1 MTCVYSPLTRAREQ
15 GSALVYIL
23 IAIALLAALTFTF
36 MEPSSQ
42 QATSQ
47 SAFKSLS
54 AIEAQVNTIRSAI
67 QECVLSYPKGDR
79 CINGD
84 ARSYCTTSASTDP
97 GARENYPI
105 NPNSSH
111 YVNATPA
118 RAGNRLVK
126 NLRCPGNNGGTNANH
141 DNHEFIFT
149 DKSGKFLPPA
159 PELFNNWEYY
169 NGVDGVYFYTYTNK
183 TDAFLKSALLK
194 LDEKF
199 SECEADVIESG
210 GAPKDIDSDGT
221 QICAIDNLCFRVWLI
236 KNDSAEF
243 NGDADGDETA
253 AGC

>member
-1 MTCVYSPLTRAREQ
+1 MTGVDLPLTRAREQ

-67 QECVLSYPKGDR
+67 QECVLSYPKGDKT
-79 CINGD
+79 IVVTGVGSD
-84 ARSYCTTSASTDP
+84 PYARK
-97 GARENYPI
+97 NYPI
-105 NPNSSH
+105 NPNSTH
-111 YVNATPA
+111 YTAATPG
-118 RAGNRLVK
+118 RSGDRLVK
-126 NLRCPGNNGGTNANH
+126 NLRCPGNNPGGVNVKDHAML
-141 DNHEFIFT
+141 FT

-159 PELFNNWEYY
+159 PELFNDWEYY

-210 GAPKDIDSDGT
+210 SSAKDIDSDGVQT
-221 QICAIDNLCFRVWLI
+221 CAANNLCFRVWLI

-243 NGDADGDETA
+243 NGDTDGDETA